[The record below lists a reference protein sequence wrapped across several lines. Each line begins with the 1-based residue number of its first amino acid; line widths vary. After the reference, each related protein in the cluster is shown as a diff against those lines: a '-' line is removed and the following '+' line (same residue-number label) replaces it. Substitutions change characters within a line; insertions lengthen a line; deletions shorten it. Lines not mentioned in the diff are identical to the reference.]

1 MVTKKLRKAVEQI
14 EKLKEE
20 NRLLSMSVLNIR
32 QMYEGSIGEK
42 QGLQFQLNNVQQ
54 LLTACVVSSNR
65 AKKLVLKEKVLSS
78 LGDYAGIDTKADE
91 DGNLTIMA
99 LTIAEVAAMQEDI
112 DGDGE

>member
-20 NRLLSMSVLNIR
+20 NRLLSMSILNIR

-42 QGLQFQLNNVQQ
+42 QGLQMQLNNVQQ
-54 LLTACVVSSNR
+54 LLTACVVSAR
-65 AKKLVLKEKVLSS
+65 GKKLVIKEKVLSS